1 MPTANQSA
9 SNQVFNFDELSSNE
23 HTAPKSILQIIRR
36 AGGTVASS
44 WVDGKVRRENAIAFK
59 EIHLVFADSQEAVLR
74 VKQSGDIFQVKV
86 NGRATPI
93 KNQDDHKKALIEVID
108 AVDAN
113 SASYQK
119 KLTQTKVVTPTGL
132 KSTVTRKEE
141 SLTARIEE
149 LKAGISEATNE
160 LAAMDD
166 ANDSD
171 DSDEDNIEGMFDA
184 DTEWENTPS
193 DDADDIEATMD
204 GDFKGHPFRGNQ
216 YKKGSR
222 QSGAAVHASKSAKRH
237 EKSGDKKALKSA
249 HKSAHYAHKAA
260 AIEAKGSSRKYH
272 NKMARFHGKH
282 GGV

>member
-9 SNQVFNFDELSSNE
+9 SSQVFNFDELSSNE

-141 SLTARIEE
+141 ALTARIEE

-171 DSDEDNIEGMFDA
+171 DDNIEGTFDA

-193 DDADDIEATMD
+193 DDADDDFEATMD

>member
-1 MPTANQSA
+1 
-9 SNQVFNFDELSSNE
+9 VFNFDELSSNE

-119 KLTQTKVVTPTGL
+119 KLTQTKVSTPTGL
-132 KSTVTRKEE
+132 KSTVTRKEAA
-141 SLTARIEE
+141 LTARIEE
-149 LKAGISEATNE
+149 LKAGIAEATNE

-166 ANDSD
+166 ASDSD
-171 DSDEDNIEGMFDA
+171 DSDDDNIEGTFDA
-184 DTEWENTPS
+184 DVEWENTPS
-193 DDADDIEATMD
+193 DDVDDSDDVGATMD

-222 QSGAAVHASKSAKRH
+222 QSGSAVHASKSAKRH

>member
-59 EIHLVFADSQEAVLR
+59 EIHLVFADSQEAILR

-119 KLTQTKVVTPTGL
+119 KLTQTKVVAPKGL

-141 SLTARIEE
+141 ALTARIEE

-171 DSDEDNIEGMFDA
+171 DDNIEGTFDA

-193 DDADDIEATMD
+193 DDADDDFEATMD